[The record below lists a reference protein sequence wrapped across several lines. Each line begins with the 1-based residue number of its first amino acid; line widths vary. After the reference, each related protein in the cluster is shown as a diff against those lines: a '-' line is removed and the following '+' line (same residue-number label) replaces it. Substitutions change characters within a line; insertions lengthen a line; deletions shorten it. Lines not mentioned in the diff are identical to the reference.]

1 MTKKMIVG
9 ISAAAMAAGLGVGLG
24 QLASADG
31 TPTPSSSPS
40 ASAPASPSDAGGDT
54 APGERGG
61 PGHRGGGGGVDTSAL
76 AEKLGV
82 DESRLEDAVK
92 AAREATRPEAP
103 TEEGAK
109 PTETERTAHEE
120 AFAKALASE
129 LELDEQKVVD
139 AIEELRKQRDAQ
151 RATDAKEKLAS
162 AVTDGTLTQA
172 EADAVQKALD
182 EGIVSLRGGH
192 GR

>member
-1 MTKKMIVG
+1 MIVG

-40 ASAPASPSDAGGDT
+40 ASTPASPSDAGGDSD
-54 APGERGG
+54 PGERGG
-61 PGHRGGGGGVDTSAL
+61 RGHRGGGGGVDTSAL

-82 DESRLEDAVK
+82 DESSLEEAVK

-109 PTETERTAHEE
+109 PTETERTAREE

-139 AIEELRKQRDAQ
+139 AIEELRTQRDAQ
-151 RATDAKEKLAS
+151 RATEAKEKLAS

-182 EGIVSLRGGH
+182 EGIVSLRGGQ